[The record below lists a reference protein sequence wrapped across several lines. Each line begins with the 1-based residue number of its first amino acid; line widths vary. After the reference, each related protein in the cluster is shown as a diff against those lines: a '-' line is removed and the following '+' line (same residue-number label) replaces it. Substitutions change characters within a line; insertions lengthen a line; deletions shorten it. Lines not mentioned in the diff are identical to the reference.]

1 MVAHFYYHI
10 PRHHGKYG
18 LAVSVY
24 NSAEDR
30 KSDYDECTV
39 ARRLAYMKTY
49 KHNTPDGCDVEV
61 QVNELTKKVLAKFPG
76 CIFDNK

>member
-1 MVAHFYYHI
+1 MVAHFYYNI
-10 PRHHGKYG
+10 PRHRGKYG

-24 NSAEDR
+24 NSVEDR
-30 KSDYDECTV
+30 KADYDECTF

-49 KHNTPDGCDVEV
+49 KHNTADGWDGEA
-61 QVNELTKKVLAKFPG
+61 QINELTKKVLAKFPG

>member
-24 NSAEDR
+24 NSVEDR
-30 KSDYDECTV
+30 KADYDECTF
-39 ARRLAYMKTY
+39 ARSLAYMKTY
-49 KHNTPDGCDVEV
+49 KHNTPDGCDVEA